1 MERHE
6 ADKLAEQV
14 RCQLAGRVQDLRVL
28 PRDNGLVLQGRC
40 RSHHAK
46 QLAQHLVVTSTQVP
60 LLANEIVVL
69 CRCGMGPDD
78 VRPPDHAPDA

>member
-14 RCQLAGRVQDLRVL
+14 RSQLAGRVHDLRL
-28 PRDNGLVLQGRC
+28 LLRDGGLVLQGHC

-46 QLAQHLVVTSTQVP
+46 QLAQHLVVASTHVP
-60 LLANEIVVL
+60 LLANEIEVL
-69 CRCGMGPDD
+69 SRCSARPD
-78 VRPPDHAPDA
+78 